1 MKKKINSNGKI
12 KNLHGL
18 LTKSLS
24 TAKDLMNLADLLG
37 FKIDWIGF
45 GNDFKSSNGK
55 LQILNLG
62 NWKNQ
67 SHWVAVNTESKE
79 YFDPLGSPPDD
90 YIPKDYTTNNHI
102 PVQNMK
108 YGRCGIYVTMF
119 LFYSNRGET
128 DEFFDLFK
136 IGYNE

>member
-1 MKKKINSNGKI
+1 MKKKINSNGSI
-12 KNLHGL
+12 NNLHSL
-18 LTKSLS
+18 LTKGM
-24 TAKDLMNLADLLG
+24 TTIKDLHNMADLLG

-45 GNDFKSSNGK
+45 GDDFKESNGK

-62 NWKNQ
+62 SWKNQ

-79 YFDPLGSPPDD
+79 YMDPLSAPPDN
-90 YIPKDYTTNNHI
+90 YIPKDYKHYDLPI
-102 PVQNMK
+102 QNMNW
-108 YGRCGIYVTMF
+108 GRCGQYVCLF
-119 LFYSNRGET
+119 LYYSNRGET